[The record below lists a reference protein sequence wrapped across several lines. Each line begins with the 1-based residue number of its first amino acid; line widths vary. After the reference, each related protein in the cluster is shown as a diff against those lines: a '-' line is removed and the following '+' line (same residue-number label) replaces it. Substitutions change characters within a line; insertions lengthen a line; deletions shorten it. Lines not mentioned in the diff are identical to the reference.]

1 MNWST
6 NGVKTLVRWLNTF
19 SPSCNQATRLQ
30 SAALDRRLTL
40 LERFGLRCHL
50 VLCKWC
56 CRYGRQVKFLRSVA
70 REHAQV
76 DQPLPQLVLSCEAR
90 ERIKRILQLEKE

>member
-1 MNWST
+1 M
-6 NGVKTLVRWLNTF
+6 KTLAQMLGTL
-19 SPSCNQATRLQ
+19 SPNCKEASRLQ